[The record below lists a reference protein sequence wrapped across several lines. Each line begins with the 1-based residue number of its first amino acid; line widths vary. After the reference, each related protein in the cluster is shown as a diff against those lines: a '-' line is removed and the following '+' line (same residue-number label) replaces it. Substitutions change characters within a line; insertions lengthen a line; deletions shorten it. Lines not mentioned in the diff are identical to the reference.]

1 VRRQGPKEAYL
12 NLDEYSREF
21 AKSLA
26 CDIRYRKE
34 KIMARSRPHVSIWLI
49 AVFLVSVA
57 WTLGFGAEKTPFYQ
71 GKTLTIVINFAAGG
85 PTDIESRI
93 FAKHLGKHIPGQ
105 PAIVVQNM
113 GGGGGLTA
121 VNYIGEVAKPDGL
134 TAAYFTGSL
143 FQHQIKDPALRVD
156 IGTFG
161 FITGVQGVT
170 VSYIRSDVPPGIKK
184 PSDFVKAERFRAAG
198 LGVSSS
204 KDVRFRLS
212 FDLLG
217 LKYDYVTGYNSSST
231 ARLAVQR
238 NEAQY
243 HDETLPSYRAA
254 VEPQMVQTGV
264 VTALYYTDLVT
275 PSGEILVSRD
285 VPELQPFTHY
295 YREIF
300 GKPPSGIKYEAL
312 KAANM
317 SSTNMTRMVLM
328 PPKAPPETITIL
340 RQAFDSLSRDQDFLE
355 DAVKTMRF
363 QPRFEVGQAGEALFK
378 RASQTSPE
386 IINFLRQ
393 YIEEANK

>member
-1 VRRQGPKEAYL
+1 MRRIAPAM
-12 NLDEYSREF
+12 
-21 AKSLA
+21 SL
-26 CDIRYRKE
+26 
-34 KIMARSRPHVSIWLI
+34 LI
-49 AVFLVSVA
+49 FVA
-57 WTLGFGAEKTPFYQ
+57 LRTSGFSAEKAPFYQ
-71 GKTLTIVINFAAGG
+71 GRTINFVINFAAGG

-93 FAKHLGKHIPGQ
+93 FAKHLFRHIPGQ
-105 PAIVVQNM
+105 PTITVQNM
-113 GGGGGLTA
+113 GGGGGITA
-121 VNYIGEVAKPDGL
+121 ANFIGEVAKPDGL

-143 FQHQIKDPALRVD
+143 FHQQLKDPGLRVD
-156 IGTFG
+156 LSKFG
-161 FITGVQGVT
+161 FITGVNGVT
-170 VSYIRSDVPPGIKK
+170 VSYIRADVAPGMKK
-184 PSDFVKAERFRAAG
+184 PSDFIKAQKFRAAG

-217 LKYDYVTGYNSSST
+217 LKYDYVTGYNNSSD

-243 HDETLPSYRAA
+243 HDETLPSYRTQ
-254 VEPQMVQTGV
+254 VEPQMVKTGM
-264 VTALYYTDLVT
+264 VTPIYYTDLVA

-295 YREIF
+295 YKEIF

-328 PPKAPPETITIL
+328 PPKAPPETIPIL
-340 RQAFDSLSRDQDFLE
+340 RKAFDSLSRDQDFLQ
-355 DAVKTMRF
+355 DAIAIMRF
-363 QPRFEVGQAGEALFK
+363 QPRFEVGEAGERLFQ

-386 IINFLRQ
+386 IVNFLRK